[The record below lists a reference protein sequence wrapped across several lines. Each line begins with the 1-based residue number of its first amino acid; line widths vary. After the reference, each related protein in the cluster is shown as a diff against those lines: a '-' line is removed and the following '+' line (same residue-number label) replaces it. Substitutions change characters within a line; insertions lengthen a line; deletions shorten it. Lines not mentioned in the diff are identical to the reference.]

1 MRWMAPGLLA
11 LLLLLPSPATA
22 AVLVGEVVGVTDG
35 DTIRVLDAE
44 KRQHRVRLQG
54 IDTPE
59 RHQDWYQRARQ
70 ALASRVHRQVV
81 EVHWNEKDRW
91 GRILGKVLIADP
103 TCREDCPRTWDV
115 NLALVREGHAW
126 WFRRYAH
133 EQTPADRVLYE
144 AAEARARE
152 AKIGL
157 WSLPDPVPPWDFRRK
172 KKKRR

>member
-1 MRWMAPGLLA
+1 MMRWMAPGLLA
-11 LLLLLPSPATA
+11 LLLLLPPPAAA

-35 DTIRVLDAE
+35 DTIRVLDAD
-44 KRQHRVRLQG
+44 KRQHRVRLTG

-59 RHQDWYQRARQ
+59 RRQDWYQRARQ
-70 ALASRVHRQVV
+70 ALAGLVHRKVV
-81 EVHWNEKDRW
+81 EVRWDKKDRW

-103 TCREDCPRTWDV
+103 ACAEDCARTWDV
-115 NLALVREGHAW
+115 NLALVRDGHAW

-133 EQTPADRVLYE
+133 EQTAADRKLYE
-144 AAEARARE
+144 QAEERARA

-172 KKKRR
+172 KRRK